1 MTWEKPVDSFL
12 VLHVGGTLLYRV
24 EFRGYSTYKQ
34 EFVLKGDKIL
44 GIFSS
49 LLFAF
54 IGIGYY

>member
-1 MTWEKPVDSFL
+1 MTWEKHVDSFL

-24 EFRGYSTYKQ
+24 EFRGYSSYKQ
-34 EFVLKGDKIL
+34 EFVLMGDFRKI
-44 GIFSS
+44 IFSS